1 MTIIDA
7 QAFIMEATKEKP
19 LITKFKWKYMAFQ
32 KPINNALC
40 ILNRA
45 CIKGTKEIGTIP
57 FDNIQIVQFFKNENE
72 NGQDYW
78 CNNYGVFF
86 PVQPN
91 NDLWI
96 SFYIEEEPGS
106 TTKNGT

>member
-1 MTIIDA
+1 MDIIEA
-7 QAFIMEATKEKP
+7 NRFIQEALKEKP
-19 LITKFKWKYMAFQ
+19 LITNFKWKYMAFQ
-32 KPINNALC
+32 KPANNALC

-57 FDNIQIVQFFKNENE
+57 FDNIQIVQFLKNENE

-96 SFYIEEEPGS
+96 SFYIGEEHS
-106 TTKNGT
+106 VTKCDGN